1 MLSSLL
7 TQFRQQYPQGSL
19 TSDLLTIHDGQYV
32 VRVCVGVDSLILA
45 SGLGAN
51 PALEVAEDMATTR
64 ALERLSL
71 AATEPPR
78 LPQPISNGASEA
90 PEVAKPEPSKA
101 FPSLEPGAILPTRG
115 FPSERF
121 TNANAPPER
130 PSDESVAPTR
140 PEPAPPLTLV
150 PPPLESAQAL
160 AQEIPDQP
168 AVALATPPPPQALAP
183 SQEAPP
189 DTFEVPANEFTG
201 LGIEPAAVDLSDII
215 AQTDVELQRLGWG
228 VTQGREFL
236 EKTYGKRSRHDLTD
250 DELLEFLLFLET
262 QSPIPNP

>member
-32 VRVCVGVDSLILA
+32 VRVCAGVDSRILA

-51 PALEVAEDMATTR
+51 PALELAEDMATTR

-71 AATEPPR
+71 AAAESPR
-78 LPQPISNGASEA
+78 LSQSLNHAPLQE
-90 PEVAKPEPSKA
+90 PEVAIPEPQRA
-101 FPSLEPGAILPTRG
+101 LPSLEPSAILPRRG
-115 FPSERF
+115 FANDPSEQ
-121 TNANAPPER
+121 
-130 PSDESVAPTR
+130 PSDESIEPTR
-140 PEPAPPLTLV
+140 PKLTPPPLTLV
-150 PPPLESAQAL
+150 PPHLDPEQAL
-160 AQEIPDQP
+160 EVAAPDQSTV
-168 AVALATPPPPQALAP
+168 AVATPPLPQVFTP
-183 SQEAPP
+183 SQEELP
-189 DTFEVPANEFTG
+189 DSFEAPANEFTEM
-201 LGIEPAAVDLSDII
+201 GIEPAAIDLSDII

-262 QSPIPNP
+262 QSPVPQP